1 MINIMKPIIAENM
14 NMWNALMLMTIA
26 HGVKEMIELG
36 ILLIASGLLIMG
48 GGCFICMA
56 IITGALLYQ
65 HRKDKEHGKD

>member
-1 MINIMKPIIAENM
+1 M

-36 ILLIASGLLIMG
+36 LLLIAAGLVIMG
-48 GGCFICMA
+48 GGCFVCMA

-65 HRKDKEHGKD
+65 HRKGKENGKD

>member
-1 MINIMKPIIAENM
+1 
-14 NMWNALMLMTIA
+14 MLMTIA

-48 GGCFICMA
+48 GGCFICIA

-65 HRKDKEHGKD
+65 HRKGKEHGKD

>member
-1 MINIMKPIIAENM
+1 
-14 NMWNALMLMTIA
+14 MLMTIA